1 MERTFTT
8 LSISL
13 WDANRRRIT
22 VRLCWKRSDTWWT
35 LIPSRGPYPFN
46 ELKKNAVC
54 FTPTQIEAIRFG
66 MQPGLTMV
74 VISNMIISNIF
85 HNFPEQ
91 RHSNIALNQLFE
103 KIMALDI
110 DERPLLRTV
119 KKSWKRKRISADTV
133 ASITSC
139 PSVWSFWNMFNDC
152 SNPSVLPAMSR
163 TRARVDTEEVR
174 SLCCWTR

>member
-1 MERTFTT
+1 
-8 LSISL
+8 
-13 WDANRRRIT
+13 
-22 VRLCWKRSDTWWT
+22 
-35 LIPSRGPYPFN
+35 
-46 ELKKNAVC
+46 
-54 FTPTQIEAIRFG
+54 

-74 VISNMIISNIF
+74 VISNMIISNIY

-139 PSVWSFWNMFNDC
+139 PSAWSFWNMFNDC

-163 TRARVDTEEVR
+163 TRARVDTEEVQSHVALLLDTLR
-174 SLCCWTR
+174 QCNPNGMTHLSLLLVEIVSPDVMFNGLIWPDEEFTKVNTSMELLNLDY